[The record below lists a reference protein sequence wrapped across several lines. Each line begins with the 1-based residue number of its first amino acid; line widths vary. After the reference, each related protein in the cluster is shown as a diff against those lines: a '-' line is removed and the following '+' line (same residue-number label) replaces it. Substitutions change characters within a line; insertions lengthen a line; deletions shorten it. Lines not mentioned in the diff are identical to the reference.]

1 MDVEPSELPTAEVKK
16 LRLSHRYHLMGND
29 CLIESDSIKPFIAK
43 ILDVSHAGALV
54 HSKKSFGEVGDVID
68 VYCRMNINE
77 ENNVFNLKSVIKSVR
92 VEEGSELVMC
102 GIEFIDVNREIELLL
117 KNYIYKSL
125 TE

>member
-1 MDVEPSELPTAEVKK
+1 MDVETNELPIAEVKK

-54 HSKKSFGEVGDVID
+54 HAKSYFGAVGDVID
-68 VYCRMNINE
+68 VYCRMNLNE
-77 ENNVFNLKSVIKSVR
+77 ENNIFNLKSVIKSVR
-92 VEEGSELVMC
+92 EEDNSDLVMC
-102 GIEFIDVNREIELLL
+102 GIEFIDVTPELGLLL